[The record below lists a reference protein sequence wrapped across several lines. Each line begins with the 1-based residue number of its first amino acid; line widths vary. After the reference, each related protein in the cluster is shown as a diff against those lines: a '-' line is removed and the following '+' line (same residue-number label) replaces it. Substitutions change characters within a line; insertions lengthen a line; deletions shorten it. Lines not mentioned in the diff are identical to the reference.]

1 MRTVAALG
9 VLVVLLALGACEREQ
24 KAIEKD
30 LPAARVTKARGDVQQ
45 IAAGGGPDPGSA
57 GAPKP
62 RADVQEVA
70 AAVGLYQASVGALPA
85 SLEALT
91 QAQTSGG
98 VTTGPLMASIPAPPS
113 GWSASQYTKQ
123 GADRFTVS
131 ASGGGVTV
139 SAPE

>member
-24 KAIEKD
+24 KAIEQD
-30 LPAARVTKARGDVQQ
+30 LPAARVTKARADVQQ
-45 IAAGGGPDPGSA
+45 IAA
-57 GAPKP
+57 
-62 RADVQEVA
+62 
-70 AAVGLYQASVGALPA
+70 AVRLYQASFGALPA

-91 QAQTSGG
+91 RAQ
-98 VTTGPLMASIPAPPS
+98 TGPLLGSIPTPPA
-113 GWSASQYTKQ
+113 GWSAYQYTRQ

-131 ASGGGVTV
+131 SSGGGVTV

>member
-9 VLVVLLALGACEREQ
+9 MLVVFLALGACEREQ

-30 LPAARVTKARGDVQQ
+30 LPAARVTKARADVQQ
-45 IAAGGGPDPGSA
+45 IAA
-57 GAPKP
+57 
-62 RADVQEVA
+62 
-70 AAVGLYQASVGALPA
+70 AVRLYQAGFGALPA

-91 QAQTSGG
+91 QAQT
-98 VTTGPLMASIPAPPS
+98 GPLMASIPAPPG
-113 GWSASQYTKQ
+113 GWSAYQYTRQ

-131 ASGGGVTV
+131 SSGGGLTV

>member
-24 KAIEKD
+24 KAIEQGP
-30 LPAARVTKARGDVQQ
+30 PAARVTKARADVQQ
-45 IAAGGGPDPGSA
+45 IAA
-57 GAPKP
+57 
-62 RADVQEVA
+62 
-70 AAVGLYQASVGALPA
+70 AVRLYQASFGALPA

-91 QAQTSGG
+91 QAQT
-98 VTTGPLMASIPAPPS
+98 GPLLGSIPAPPA
-113 GWSASQYTKQ
+113 GWSAYQYTRQ

-131 ASGGGVTV
+131 SSGGGVTV

>member
-9 VLVVLLALGACEREQ
+9 MLVVLLALGACEREQ

-30 LPAARVTKARGDVQQ
+30 LPAARVTKARTDVQQ
-45 IAAGGGPDPGSA
+45 IA
-57 GAPKP
+57 GAV
-62 RADVQEVA
+62 R
-70 AAVGLYQASVGALPA
+70 LYQASFGALPA

-91 QAQTSGG
+91 QAQT
-98 VTTGPLMASIPAPPS
+98 GPLLASIPAPPA
-113 GWSASQYTKQ
+113 GWSAYQYTRQ

-131 ASGGGVTV
+131 SSGGGLTV

>member
-1 MRTVAALG
+1 MRSVAALG

-30 LPAARVTKARGDVQQ
+30 LPAARVTKARADVQQ
-45 IAAGGGPDPGSA
+45 IAA
-57 GAPKP
+57 
-62 RADVQEVA
+62 
-70 AAVGLYQASVGALPA
+70 AVRLYQASFGDLPV

-98 VTTGPLMASIPAPPS
+98 VTSGPLLGSIPAPPA
-113 GWSASQYTKQ
+113 GWSAYQYVRQ

-131 ASGGGVTV
+131 SSGGGVTV